1 MTDSPPSC
9 TRSPPPTSP
18 ATYAVAQVKKALVE
32 AGFEIFR
39 TRGDEVV
46 LAERPRENLILDSG
60 VRLRAGATLEVRVV
74 VRAQRADFPND
85 EDAHL
90 FQRARAIGARA
101 VAAGF
106 AEIDATA
113 TRVADPGEP
122 SRTLDTFYEVTFAKA
137 VDGVPD
143 AVTELRFVLSLEKRA

>member
-1 MTDSPPSC
+1 MTDSPSSGS
-9 TRSPPPTSP
+9 RSPPATSP
-18 ATYAVAQVKKALVE
+18 ALYAVAQVKKSLIE

-39 TRGDEVV
+39 TRGDEIV

-60 VRLRAGATLEVRVV
+60 VRLRAGASLEVRMV

-90 FQRARAIGARA
+90 FQRARSIGARA

-106 AEIDATA
+106 AETDASA
-113 TRVADPGEP
+113 TRVADPGDP

-137 VDGVPD
+137 AESVAD